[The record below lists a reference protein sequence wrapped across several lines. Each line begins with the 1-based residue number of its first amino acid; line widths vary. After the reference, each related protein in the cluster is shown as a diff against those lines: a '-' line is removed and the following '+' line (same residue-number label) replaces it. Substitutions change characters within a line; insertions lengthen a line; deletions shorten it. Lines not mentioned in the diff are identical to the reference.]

1 MYAGV
6 IRDEER
12 QQEKRRQ
19 READLAYNR
28 SRESELREYQ
38 GFGNQRQ
45 I

>member
-28 SRESELREYQ
+28 NRESELRERQ
-38 GFGNQRQ
+38 SFGNQRE